1 MGLSTGPTDDDAAAP
16 RLTVDVLYDGD
27 QLLALAS
34 PHLDTRNT
42 HGTGCSYSSGIAAG
56 LAQDMELG
64 DAVSRAHTWLHN
76 AILHADEL
84 HVGRGH
90 GPVHHFHALWT

>member
-1 MGLSTGPTDDDAAAP
+1 
-16 RLTVDVLYDGD
+16 
-27 QLLALAS
+27 
-34 PHLDTRNT
+34 
-42 HGTGCSYSSGIAAG
+42 
-56 LAQDMELG
+56 MELG